1 MKYTEFIKR
10 MNSLG
15 FSVETGNAETLIC
28 KRVDSGTTV
37 ISISKTFE
45 NSMGI
50 NIATCTPNET
60 MAIKLAT
67 KLARTPLGDRITP
80 SSKYEIVL
88 PGLYASTGEN
98 LCVVEYAGRYTI
110 SLARSPYD
118 KYIFSEDDMLNVPKE
133 YHIFAKNIETGEPYI
148 AEGVSL

>member
-1 MKYTEFIKR
+1 

-15 FSVETGNAETLIC
+15 FSVETDDAGALIC
-28 KRVDSGTTV
+28 KRVDSDT
-37 ISISKTFE
+37 IIINISKTVE
-45 NSMGI
+45 NNMGI
-50 NIATCTPNET
+50 NMVTCSLNET

-67 KLARTPLGDRITP
+67 KLARTPLNDRIS

-88 PGLYASTGEN
+88 PGLYATTGEN

-118 KYIFSEDDMLNVPKE
+118 KYIFSEGDMLNVPKE
-133 YHIFAKNIETGEPYI
+133 YHVFAKDIETGEPYI
-148 AEGVSL
+148 SEGVSL

>member
-1 MKYTEFIKR
+1 MKYTEFIKK

-67 KLARTPLGDRITP
+67 KLAMTPLNDRIG
-80 SSKYEIVL
+80 SAQYEIML
-88 PGLYASTGEN
+88 PNLLTSAENRQYITEYKGYYFASGSSSQWGKR
-98 LCVVEYAGRYTI
+98 V
-110 SLARSPYD
+110 
-118 KYIFSEDDMLNVPKE
+118 FSEYDMLNIPKE
-133 YHIFAKNIETGEPYI
+133 YHVFAKDIETGEPYI
-148 AEGVSL
+148 SEGVSL

>member
-1 MKYTEFIKR
+1 MKYTEFIKK

-15 FSVETGNAETLIC
+15 FSVETGNTETLIC

-60 MAIKLAT
+60 MAITLAT
-67 KLARTPLGDRITP
+67 ELAKTPLNDRIGSAQYEIMLPNLLTSAENRQYITEHKGYYFVSTP
-80 SSKYEIVL
+80 SPQYGKRV
-88 PGLYASTGEN
+88 
-98 LCVVEYAGRYTI
+98 
-110 SLARSPYD
+110 
-118 KYIFSEDDMLNVPKE
+118 FSEYDMLNIPKE
-133 YHIFAKNIETGEPYI
+133 YHVFAKDIETGEPYI
-148 AEGVSL
+148 SEGMSL